1 MKQSLRYFKNIFER
15 NLKANFAWNEDLF
28 RIENNPKFS
37 EKGENKIDKDT
48 LFKLRKE
55 NPELAKKQDNEVKEV
70 NNNFNSARQEIS
82 KNTQKNIWVFL
93 FYSF

>member
-1 MKQSLRYFKNIFER
+1 
-15 NLKANFAWNEDLF
+15 
-28 RIENNPKFS
+28 
-37 EKGENKIDKDT
+37 

-82 KNTQKNIWVFL
+82 KNTQKNI
-93 FYSF
+93 